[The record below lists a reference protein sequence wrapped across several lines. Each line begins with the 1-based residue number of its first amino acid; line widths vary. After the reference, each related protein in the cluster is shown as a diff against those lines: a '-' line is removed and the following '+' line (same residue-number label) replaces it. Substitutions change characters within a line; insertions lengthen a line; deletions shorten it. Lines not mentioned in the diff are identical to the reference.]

1 MTDHAAMYEV
11 LRLIEQ
17 ANQLAISLPLPGLAV
32 FDDVSL
38 EKPRLKPPELGC
50 IRLVSW
56 LFVQHFEAGRI
67 GVRFLEGKLVAYDQ
81 DPDGTVKTHR
91 QNVQRL
97 RTFFQ
102 HNLDSRKPHDQ
113 GIHEFCRAWFKEK
126 CGTAVPATDEHWAA
140 CLSEMIKESA
150 QTLEILVG
158 TLRMIESDE
167 FCEQICQEWW
177 RRVSRTVAPYQF
189 DELIAVAAAD
199 MGRPELDPPSFRKG
213 KFDAWTKHL
222 ALLSE
227 DADVH
232 LEARKLVESA
242 MLTLI
247 PEVLPITGKDI
258 IRELQIEPGPLVG
271 RLLGEAKNLH
281 GIERLS
287 REQLL
292 DRLRES
298 RTLCEGVD

>member
-1 MTDHAAMYEV
+1 MTDHAGMYEV

-17 ANQLAISLPLPGLAV
+17 ANQLARSLPLAGLSV

-38 EKPRLKPPELGC
+38 EPPRLTPPELGC

-67 GVRFLEGKLVAYDQ
+67 GVAFLEGKVIAYTQ
-81 DPDGTVKTHR
+81 DPDGAVKKHR

-113 GIHEFCRAWFKEK
+113 GIHESCLAWFKEK
-126 CGTAVPATDEHWAA
+126 CGTAVPATDAHWAA
-140 CLSEMIKESA
+140 CLSEMIRESA
-150 QTLEILVG
+150 QCLEILVS

-167 FCEQICQEWW
+167 YCEQICQEWC
-177 RRVSRTVAPYQF
+177 RRVSRTVAPHQF
-189 DELIAVAAAD
+189 DELIAVVGTD
-199 MGRPELDPPSFRKG
+199 MGRPEIDPPSFRKRN
-213 KFDAWTKHL
+213 FDSWTKHL

-227 DADVH
+227 AADVQ
-232 LEARKLVESA
+232 LEARKLVENA
-242 MLTLI
+242 MLTVI
-247 PEVLPITGKDI
+247 PDVLPITGKDI
-258 IRELQIEPGPLVG
+258 IQELQIEPGPLVG
-271 RLLGEAKNLH
+271 RLLAEARNLY
-281 GIERLS
+281 GNERLS

-292 DRLRES
+292 GRLLEIS
-298 RTLCEGVD
+298 RLA

>member
-17 ANQLAISLPLPGLAV
+17 AKQLAISLPLPGLAV

-38 EKPRLKPPELGC
+38 ETPTLKPPELGC

-67 GVRFLEGKLVAYDQ
+67 GVGFLEGKLVAYDQ
-81 DPDGTVKTHR
+81 DPKGIVKTHR

-113 GIHEFCRAWFKEK
+113 GINESCRAWFKRK

-140 CLSEMIKESA
+140 CLSGMIKESA
-150 QTLEILVG
+150 QCLEILVG

-167 FCEQICQEWW
+167 YCNQICQEWW

-189 DELIAVAAAD
+189 DELIAMVAAD
-199 MGRPELDPPSFRKG
+199 MGRSEIDPPSVRKRN
-213 KFDAWTKHL
+213 FDAWTKHL
-222 ALLSE
+222 ALIST
-227 DADVH
+227 DADVQ
-232 LEARKLVESA
+232 LEARKLVENA
-242 MLTLI
+242 MLTVI

-258 IRELQIEPGPLVG
+258 IRELQIEPGALVG
-271 RLLGEAKNLH
+271 RLLAEAKNVYA
-281 GIERLS
+281 IERLS

-292 DRLRES
+292 ERLRA
-298 RTLCEGVD
+298 VANAV